1 MDLLS
6 NKKIIKISILVIL
19 VIVIGTGIGY
29 GIANAV
35 AEKNKQYCVIVD
47 KYKTVGAVSEPNYLG
62 KYIFDVTN
70 KNKMLIINRANFGQ
84 PSVGIMIKDTKI
96 KDETGNFRYQ
106 LKSGD
111 KFKIVSSTSLANDSK
126 NYKVIIENQDGT
138 TSSAIINEL
147 IFKPIAYG
155 EWLRIRTDEGKIG
168 WVQKERVKELTD
180 AKSK

>member
-1 MDLLS
+1 M
-6 NKKIIKISILVIL
+6 
-19 VIVIGTGIGY
+19 
-29 GIANAV
+29 
-35 AEKNKQYCVIVD
+35 
-47 KYKTVGAVSEPNYLG
+47 
-62 KYIFDVTN
+62 
-70 KNKMLIINRANFGQ
+70 
-84 PSVGIMIKDTKI
+84 
-96 KDETGNFRYQ
+96 
-106 LKSGD
+106 
-111 KFKIVSSTSLANDSK
+111 SSTSLANDSK